1 MLMRVL
7 ATSEDEKRWVEDE
20 WANWLMELE
29 ECVANWVDK
38 LEERLAKLERGM
50 VKMNST
56 NMQVGTWKMFLG
68 KVEEGL
74 GWIEDRQHELED
86 RVDAMEDEEEEVVG
100 SGQGSTRATSELSTA
115 PPSRSASP
123 TVPTRSPSVSL
134 SGSGSGPTRMDF
146 PSTGVQAEVAAV
158 VANPTL
164 VLGEGTSALPHVNII
179 PATPQSSQQKENRHV
194 APALPC
200 AITTHATT
208 PAMSLLTASTG
219 AMAASMSSP
228 RWETILPTPP
238 WRQLTA
244 AAASGPPAPSHSLL
258 APPTADGGQPKATRR
273 SRSRSPS
280 PGPTRRSPR
289 LQSPIPNMT
298 AMPAAPT
305 GEDQRLGTSMD
316 IDK

>member
-1 MLMRVL
+1 MANRVG
-7 ATSEDEKRWVEDE
+7 
-20 WANWLMELE
+20 
-29 ECVANWVDK
+29 K
-38 LEERLAKLERGM
+38 LEERLANLEREM

-56 NMQVGTWKMFLG
+56 NVRVATWKMFMG
-68 KVEEGL
+68 KVDEGL
-74 GWIEDRQHELED
+74 GWIEDKQHELEE

-123 TVPTRSPSVSL
+123 TAPTRSPSVSL

-146 PSTGVQAEVAAV
+146 PSAGVQAEVAAV
-158 VANPTL
+158 VANPTS
-164 VLGEGTSALPHVNII
+164 VLGEGTSSLPRVNVI
-179 PATPQSSQQKENRHV
+179 PATPQSSQEKENRHV
-194 APALPC
+194 APSSPC
-200 AITTHATT
+200 ATTTHATT
-208 PAMSLLTASTG
+208 PAMSPPTAPPG

-228 RWETILPTPP
+228 RWERILPTPP
-238 WRQLTA
+238 WRQSTA

-289 LQSPIPNMT
+289 LQSPIPTMT
-298 AMPAAPT
+298 ATPAAPT
-305 GEDQRLGTSMD
+305 GEDQRVGTSMD